1 MIDLSQ
7 LSRRSVM
14 VLKITSKRQ
23 VTFPQHVLD
32 DLDLVPGDRVM
43 LIASEDGYVLKP
55 RTLNLSRLA
64 PLKDRI
70 PRNRGAFDLGGFRR
84 ESHDRP
90 LRD

>member
-7 LSRRSVM
+7 VSRRSVM

-32 DLDLVPGDRVM
+32 ELDLVPGDRVM

-55 RTLNLSRLA
+55 RTLDLSKLA

-70 PRNRGAFDLGGFRR
+70 PRDCGAFNLGAYRR
-84 ESHDRP
+84 EGHEGP
-90 LRD
+90 IRD